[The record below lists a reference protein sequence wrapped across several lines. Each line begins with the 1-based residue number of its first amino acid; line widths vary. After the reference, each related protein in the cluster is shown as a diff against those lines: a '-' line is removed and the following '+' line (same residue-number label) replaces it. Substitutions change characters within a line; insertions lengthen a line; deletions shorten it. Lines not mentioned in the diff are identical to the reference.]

1 MLLNSIG
8 YWVISSWRPKFT
20 LKLHSIKHL
29 LSYNLHVTIFNII
42 SYFSEQS
49 DIIIIGKFFGS
60 ELLGFY
66 VLANQ
71 VIFRPLNQIFLVFR
85 RTLFPILSSIQ
96 KQLPEFQKTYIKS
109 LHGLLAIVA
118 PIFVVAFFTAP
129 WFFPMIFGEKWMKSV
144 QIFQVFS
151 LRGLIYTFIS
161 PVGLIFFSIGSPQKY
176 WKYHLLYILPLNIL
190 GILVGV
196 ILRAKILDV
205 AIFLTLANL
214 IYTVP
219 LLKFSFSLIKIK
231 LLNFFTEIKE
241 ILYGLVSIIIF
252 LTSFYYFIGS
262 QLFFTS
268 KVMIPVI
275 LLSFGFYISFVYF
288 RDKFIRDSLFS
299 FFKVNNKI
307 Q

>member
-1 MLLNSIG
+1 
-8 YWVISSWRPKFT
+8 
-20 LKLHSIKHL
+20 
-29 LSYNLHVTIFNII
+29 
-42 SYFSEQS
+42 
-49 DIIIIGKFFGS
+49 
-60 ELLGFY
+60 
-66 VLANQ
+66 
-71 VIFRPLNQIFLVFR
+71 
-85 RTLFPILSSIQ
+85 
-96 KQLPEFQKTYIKS
+96 
-109 LHGLLAIVA
+109 
-118 PIFVVAFFTAP
+118 
-129 WFFPMIFGEKWMKSV
+129 
-144 QIFQVFS
+144 
-151 LRGLIYTFIS
+151 
-161 PVGLIFFSIGSPQKY
+161 
-176 WKYHLLYILPLNIL
+176 
-190 GILVGV
+190 
-196 ILRAKILDV
+196 V